1 LQHFVGSAPWDHR
14 PLLDEL
20 ARQVAETLG
29 ETDGVLVFDPSGFK
43 KSGHDSVGVDR
54 QWLGRFGKIDNG
66 QVGVYLCY
74 ASRQEHALVDVR
86 LYLPQSWAK
95 DSKRRK
101 KCGVP
106 KEIRFATRH
115 QLSLEMLDQHGIQLP
130 HAWVAGDVEMG
141 RSTRF
146 RRDLRTRNERY
157 LLGVPSNTAVR
168 DLQAEPPPWRG
179 KGSKPKRRFEQAQAW
194 AAALPESAWT
204 RIDVRDGHR
213 GPLVL
218 DIVKTRVQAKTDT
231 NGVGPEELLVVAR
244 RREDDGTWIHAYYLS
259 NAPADTSLAELARV
273 AKAEHRVEDCFQRAK
288 SEAGLADGRDCHAA
302 VRRWCGRESPVLAGC
317 GIRRSRPTRRLS
329 RVLVF

>member
-1 LQHFVGSAPWDHR
+1 VKVSHRTSLIRGGRLCDSCSAAVIRSIPFRSTVVFWISPVIPKTTFPIRLSIESD
-14 PLLDEL
+14 
-20 ARQVAETLG
+20 RQVG
-29 ETDGVLVFDPSGFK
+29 RYPFR
-43 KSGHDSVGVDR
+43 KSS
-54 QWLGRFGKIDNG
+54 
-66 QVGVYLCY
+66 
-74 ASRQEHALVDVR
+74 S
-86 LYLPQSWAK
+86 
-95 DSKRRK
+95 
-101 KCGVP
+101 
-106 KEIRFATRH
+106 AT
-115 QLSLEMLDQHGIQLP
+115 
-130 HAWVAGDVEMG
+130 
-141 RSTRF
+141 
-146 RRDLRTRNERY
+146 
-157 LLGVPSNTAVR
+157 PSNTAVR

-288 SEAGLADGRDCHAA
+288 SEAGLADYE
-302 VRRWCGRESPVLAGC
+302 VRTWIGWYHHQTLSFLAGWC
-317 GIRRSRPTRRLS
+317 LVQETQRGKKIHAGLDGVTSPRGTGNAATARLWLLPSQLHSPRNPTPSKANGPGSTLS
-329 RVLVF
+329 LATT